1 MHHTQQIMNPEPLEP
16 QLRPQAESEIT
27 PFPWTVESHPDSEG
41 GYIIREV
48 RHEQQIW
55 CDQGYDISDDEGD
68 RRSLIV
74 AQHEA
79 GNIRLLQ
86 AAPELFSALR
96 DLVFSPLTGRE
107 SAIKVLEGISLH
119 WWEMKISRIQE
130 EHS

>member
-16 QLRPQAESEIT
+16 QLRPQAELEIT

-107 SAIKVLEGISLH
+107 SAIKVLEGITPH
-119 WWEMKISRIQE
+119 WWKMKISRIRE
-130 EHS
+130 EQS

>member
-68 RRSLIV
+68 WRSLIV
-74 AQHEA
+74 ARHEA
-79 GNIRLLQ
+79 GAEGPCAARADPRHGRRPARRLTWG
-86 AAPELFSALR
+86 PEPSHPA
-96 DLVFSPLTGRE
+96 SW
-107 SAIKVLEGISLH
+107 I
-119 WWEMKISRIQE
+119 
-130 EHS
+130 